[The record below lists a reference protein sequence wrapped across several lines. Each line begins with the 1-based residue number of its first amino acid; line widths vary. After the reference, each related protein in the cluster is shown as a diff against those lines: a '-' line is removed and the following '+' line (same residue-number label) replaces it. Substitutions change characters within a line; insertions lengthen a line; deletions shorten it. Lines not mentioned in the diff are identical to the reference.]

1 MDLENRS
8 EVEVCLGADYM
19 ITPGELA
26 PTYLF
31 LKWFGRLYL
40 VSIGVAQLSIVR
52 WVGTYSGSV
61 KVPGQPKV
69 SMEMT

>member
-19 ITPGELA
+19 ITSGELA

-31 LKWFGRLYL
+31 LKWLGPLYL
-40 VSIGVAQLSIVR
+40 VPVGVAQLSIVR
-52 WVGTYSGSV
+52 I
-61 KVPGQPKV
+61 
-69 SMEMT
+69 